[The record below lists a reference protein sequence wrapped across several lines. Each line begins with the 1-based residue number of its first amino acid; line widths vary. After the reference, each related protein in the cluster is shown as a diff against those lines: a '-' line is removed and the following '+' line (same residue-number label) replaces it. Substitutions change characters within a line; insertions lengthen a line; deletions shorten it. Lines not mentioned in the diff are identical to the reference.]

1 MNESKIYDVLVIG
14 GGQAG
19 LGIGYYLK
27 RSCKTFVIVDASTRT
42 GDPWRQRWDSLELF
56 TPRPFAA
63 LPGLKVSK
71 KYQYYP
77 LKDEIADYFES
88 YVHTFELPIIHDTR
102 ITKLTKSNGVFSADT
117 ASGVI
122 QARQVVIAN
131 GPFHKPFIPDC
142 AKHLAPIVWQL
153 HSLDYKNSSQ
163 VPNGNVLVVGG
174 GNSGAQLAME
184 LSKTHAVTIATSGAP
199 WFLPSQI
206 LGISVYWFF
215 YMFGAL
221 RSDKDSKLSKYV
233 RRRGDG
239 IIGKELQTLV
249 RAKKV
254 NLITYK
260 LTDCSGANVQFKN
273 GTSITVDNILW
284 ATGFMP
290 DYSWVDVDG
299 ATDTK
304 GLPMHKAGV
313 SPIEGLYWLGLPW
326 QRKLNSSIINGV
338 AQDAKYVF
346 KRIMNECGR
355 RPI

>member
-1 MNESKIYDVLVIG
+1 MTEPKIYDVLVIG

-27 RSCKTFVIVDASTRT
+27 RSNTPFVIVDASAQT

-71 KYQYYP
+71 KYHYYP

-88 YVHTFELPIIHDTR
+88 YAQTFELPIMHDTR
-102 ITKLTKSNGVFSADT
+102 ITKLTKSKGIFSATTD
-117 ASGVI
+117 SGAI

-142 AKHLAPIVWQL
+142 AKNLDPTVWQL
-153 HSLDYKNSSQ
+153 HSLDYKKPDQ
-163 VPNGNVLVVGG
+163 VPDGSVLIVGG
-174 GNSGAQLAME
+174 GNSGAQLAHE
-184 LSKTHAVTIATSGAP
+184 LSKTHSVTIATSGQP
-199 WFLPSQI
+199 WFLPSRI
-206 LGISVYWFF
+206 FGISVYWFF
-215 YMFGAL
+215 YLFGAL
-221 RSDKDSKLSKYV
+221 KSSKDSKLSSYV

-249 RAKKV
+249 RTGFVK
-254 NLITYK
+254 LIPYK
-260 LTDCSGANVQFKN
+260 LSDCHGTRATFEN

-284 ATGFMP
+284 ATGFKP
-290 DYSWVDVDG
+290 DYSWIDLDG
-299 ATDTK
+299 ATDRR
-304 GLPMHKAGV
+304 GLPLHKHGM
-313 SPIEGLYWLGLPW
+313 SQIDGLFWLGLPW

-338 AQDAKYVF
+338 TGDAKYVF
-346 KRIMNECGR
+346 KKLVRE
-355 RPI
+355 